1 MLVAQARTPAGLA
14 QWSAALVHS
23 SVGSAR
29 SPVGSVRFP
38 AGSVISLVD
47 SVRFRVGW
55 DLDTARLP
63 VGLVWLQ
70 VDLGK

>member
-1 MLVAQARTPAGLA
+1 
-14 QWSAALVHS
+14 
-23 SVGSAR
+23 
-29 SPVGSVRFP
+29 VRFP